1 MLPPPVCSVVKKLTR
16 KVVRPTSP
24 IKSYR
29 LNSVRLRLEA
39 LEDRTT
45 PSTLNWIGGT
55 GDWSVASNWLD
66 ATNMTNHVPTAADDA
81 VVDVAGITVTHSTGT
96 DLVQSIQV
104 SSGTLDLTGG
114 TLRVSGTLAGD
125 GAFRLRGGTLANA
138 NVAMGITFTNSGTL
152 SGVTL
157 SADQDLA
164 AATSSVTL
172 TNGLSL
178 DSASIL
184 LGNAAGST
192 TGMLII
198 NGTQTLGGSGSIVFG
213 GINSNLVGS
222 PPGGSNLTLTLG
234 PNIRLGGNNGQI
246 SFANPLQGFVN
257 QGTISADT
265 QGGTITITAT
275 HWSNQGTIQAQ
286 NGGTLLARDN
296 LTNFSTGTLTGGT
309 WQVFADSTLR
319 LVNTGI
325 VTNAATILL
334 DGANS
339 NFYRDTGT
347 TEALANFATNASA
360 GSFTIQNGRALSS
373 SGTFTNAG
381 TLTIGNGST
390 FTQTG
395 NYNQTGTLNIQV
407 GGTANLQDGA
417 DSGTLSNDGT
427 LAIGGGSI
435 FTQSGAYSQTGTL
448 NVQSSGT
455 LTLSGTFSNYD
466 GSGTLTGGT
475 YQIAGTLQFANAAIA
490 TNAANLI
497 LTGAGAA
504 ITDLSSNDALSGLT
518 AVTSGN
524 SLVLQSGASVTTTG
538 TLTNAGNVSID
549 ATSALAVG
557 DSFIQTDGSTTLDGT
572 LTAPTLVDVQGG
584 TLIGTGTI
592 TGNLQNEAS
601 ILIGSDTT
609 AGTLTVSGT
618 YTQSATGNLTLK
630 MGGPGAG
637 TDFDQLVV
645 GGAATLDGTLTIKL
659 VNGFLPDSGTT
670 YAVVMFAS
678 ATGMFATL
686 DGDGP
691 LFTAG
696 YDAMD
701 VTLSAN

>member
-16 KVVRPTSP
+16 QVVRPTSP
-24 IKSYR
+24 IKRHR
-29 LNSVRLRLEA
+29 LNSFRPRLEA
-39 LEDRTT
+39 LEDRTA
-45 PSTLNWIGGT
+45 PSTVNWVGGT

-81 VVDVAGITVTHSTGT
+81 VIDGDGTVTHSTGT

-104 SSGTLDLTGG
+104 SSGTLELTGG

-125 GAFRLRGGTLANA
+125 GAFTLRGGTLANA
-138 NVAMGITFTNSGTL
+138 DVAMGITFTNSGTL

-164 AATSSVTL
+164 ATTSSVTL

-213 GINSNLVGS
+213 GSNSNLLGS
-222 PPGGSNLTLTLG
+222 PGAFTLTLG
-234 PNIRLGGNNGQI
+234 PDIVLRGKNGQVNI
-246 SFANPLQGFVN
+246 QGFVN
-257 QGTISADT
+257 QGTLSADT
-265 QGGTITITAT
+265 AGGTITINAT
-275 HWSNQGTIQAQ
+275 HWSNLGTIEAQ
-286 NGGTLLARDN
+286 NGGTIFAQGTA
-296 LTNFSTGTLTGGT
+296 TNFSAGTLTGGT

-319 LVNTGI
+319 LINTGI

-339 NFYRDTGT
+339 NFYRDAGT
-347 TEALANFATNASA
+347 TGALANLATNAAA
-360 GSFTIQNGRALSS
+360 GSFTIQNGAS
-373 SGTFTNAG
+373 
-381 TLTIGNGST
+381 LT
-390 FTQTG
+390 
-395 NYNQTGTLNIQV
+395 
-407 GGTANLQDGA
+407 TA
-417 DSGTLSNDGT
+417 
-427 LAIGGGSI
+427 
-435 FTQSGAYSQTGTL
+435 
-448 NVQSSGT
+448 
-455 LTLSGTFSNYD
+455 
-466 GSGTLTGGT
+466 
-475 YQIAGTLQFANAAIA
+475 
-490 TNAANLI
+490 
-497 LTGAGAA
+497 
-504 ITDLSSNDALSGLT
+504 
-518 AVTSGN
+518 
-524 SLVLQSGASVTTTG
+524 G

-572 LTAPTLVDVQGG
+572 LTAPTVVDVQGG
-584 TLIGTGTI
+584 TLSGTGTI

-601 ILIGSDTT
+601 ILIGSDTA
-609 AGTLTVSGT
+609 AGTLTVSGN
-618 YTQSATGNLTLK
+618 YSQSATGNLTVK
-630 MGGPGAG
+630 VGGPSAG

-645 GGAATLDGTLTIKL
+645 GGAATLDGTLTITL

-670 YAVVMFAS
+670 YAVVTLAS
-678 ATGMFATL
+678 ATGTFATL

-691 LFTAG
+691 LFTAA
-696 YDAMD
+696 YNPMD

>member
-1 MLPPPVCSVVKKLTR
+1 MLAPHVRNLVKKLTR
-16 KVVRPTSP
+16 QVVRHSAP
-24 IKSYR
+24 IKDHR
-29 LNSVRLRLEA
+29 LNSFRPRLEA
-39 LEDRTT
+39 LEDRTL
-45 PSTLNWIGGT
+45 PSIVNWIGGS
-55 GDWSVASNWLD
+55 GNWNDASHWD
-66 ATNMTNHVPTAADDA
+66 AGNVPTAADDA
-81 VVDVAGITVTHSTGT
+81 VINVAGVTVTHGNSGT
-96 DLVQSIQV
+96 DPVQSISV
-104 SSGTLDLTGG
+104 SSGTLSLTVG
-114 TLRVSGTLAGD
+114 TLNVSGMLSGTGT
-125 GAFRLRGGTLANA
+125 FRLAGGTLANA

-198 NGTQTLGGSGSIVFG
+198 NGTQTLGGTGGSIVFG
-213 GINSNLVGS
+213 GSFGGSNSNLVGS
-222 PPGGSNLTLTLG
+222 PGASTLTLG
-234 PNIRLGGNNGQI
+234 PDIVLRGKNGQVNI
-246 SFANPLQGFVN
+246 QGFVN

-265 QGGTITITAT
+265 EAGTITISST
-275 HWSNQGTIQAQ
+275 HWTNQGIIQAQ
-286 NGGTLLARDN
+286 NGGTILAQGTV
-296 LTNFSTGTLTGGT
+296 TNFSAGTLTGGT

-339 NFYRDTGT
+339 NFYSDVGT
-347 TEALANFATNASA
+347 TEALGNLATNAAA
-360 GSFTIQNGRALSS
+360 GSFTIQNGRAFSS
-373 SGTFTNAG
+373 AGTFTNAG
-381 TLTIGNGST
+381 TLTVGNGGT
-390 FTQTG
+390 FTQSG
-395 NYNQTGTLNIQV
+395 NYDQTGSLNILV

-427 LAIGGGSI
+427 LDIGGGNT
-435 FTQSGAYSQTGTL
+435 FTQSGTYSQTGTL
-448 NVQSSGT
+448 NVQSGGT

-475 YQIAGTLQFANAAIA
+475 YQIAGTLQFANAAIV

-497 LTGAGAA
+497 IAGPSAA
-504 ITDLSSNDALSGLT
+504 ITDLSSNDALAGLS

-524 SLVLQSGASVTTTG
+524 SLALQNGASLTTTG
-538 TLTNAGNVSID
+538 TLTNAGTVSID
-549 ATSALAVG
+549 TTSALAVG
-557 DSFIQTDGSTTLDGT
+557 DSFIQTGGSTTLEGT

-609 AGTLTVSGT
+609 AGTLTVTGDFS
-618 YTQSATGNLTLK
+618 QSSTGNLTVK
-630 MGGPGAG
+630 VGGPGAS

-645 GGAATLDGTLTIKL
+645 GGAAMLDGTLTISL
-659 VNGFLPDSGTT
+659 VNGFVPDSGTT
-670 YAVVMFAS
+670 YAVVTFAS

-701 VTLSAN
+701 CTLTAN